1 VKSINPS
8 NMYKSFFLIAI
19 VGIFFAS
26 CSQDKTPEV
35 YNGTAKNAIIND
47 ILTRRS
53 IREYKDQAVPNKL
66 IDSIMKCAIYAP
78 SANNNQSW
86 EVRIIKNKQLLDKVN
101 DHFLSY
107 AKTKKL
113 SGHAALA
120 NVPGSGFHS
129 FYKAP
134 VLIVLAHDKNN
145 PYSLLDAGLITENIL
160 LSAHALG
167 LGTCPLGSLVT
178 LFTNPDNQ
186 DIIKPLNFSDNFE
199 PCLAIALGSPNE
211 NPLPKERFS
220 DKVKYVE

>member
-1 VKSINPS
+1 MNKSI
-8 NMYKSFFLIAI
+8 FLLAFIAI
-19 VGIFFAS
+19 ILSS
-26 CSQDKTPEV
+26 CTEKKSPEV
-35 YNGTAKNAIIND
+35 YNGTAKEAIINN

-53 IREYKDQAVPNKL
+53 IREYTDQPVSNKL

-86 EVRIIKNKQLLDKVN
+86 ELRIIKNKQLLDKVN
-101 DHFLSY
+101 DHFLAY

-134 VLIVLAHDKNN
+134 VLLVLAHDKTN

-178 LFTNPDNQ
+178 VFTNPDNQ
-186 DIIKPLNFSDNFE
+186 DVIKPLNFSDNFE
-199 PCLAIALGSPNE
+199 PCLTIALGYPNE
-211 NPLPKERFS
+211 KPLPKERFS